1 MSAVRKPLSNIGGI
15 TIYNTDFIMAWEAS
29 ACATEVCKKLHI
41 PESKVACRKVAN
53 LASRLR
59 TRGIA
64 LIKYSG
70 ASSSRHTDSDYRD
83 LSIFLQE
90 LRTTR

>member
-1 MSAVRKPLSNIGGI
+1 MSPVRKPLSNIGGI

-29 ACATEVCKKLHI
+29 ASATEVCKKLHI
-41 PESKVACRKVAN
+41 PESKVSCRKVAN

-70 ASSSRHTDSDYRD
+70 ASSTRHTDSDYRD
-83 LSIFLQE
+83 LASFLAN
-90 LRTTR
+90 LRAER